1 MTAVAASATADTTGH
16 ERRITVAL
24 FAAGLTTFASMY
36 SAQALLP
43 SLSIAFGATPA
54 RAALAVSLTTG
65 LLALAIVPM
74 SVLSD
79 RVGRTRVMIGSA
91 VAASVIGLLL
101 PFSPTLEVL
110 LAGRAIQ
117 GVALAGVPA
126 VAMGYLAEEIGAGGL
141 GAAMGVYVA
150 GTSLGGLTG
159 RLIPAF
165 TLEVGSWRWGA
176 ATIAIAAA
184 ACAGVFVRMLPGSRR
199 FTPRPI
205 AIRSVAAG
213 FANHL
218 RDRTLLPL
226 YGLAFVMM
234 GGFVSLYNFLGYR
247 LTREPFGLSAATV
260 GLVFVLYLAGTVTAA
275 ASGRMTAR
283 VGRSR
288 VMGLGLLAMAAGLL
302 LTLPDVL
309 PIILFGVLL
318 CTAGFFAIHATASG
332 WVGAAADGNRA
343 AASALYM
350 CAYYLGSSVVGGLG
364 GLVFGRFAWPGLAGY
379 IAVLVALATGLVG
392 TLTVRSRPSQPQS
405 PAAAND
411 PVKSA

>member
-1 MTAVAASATADTTGH
+1 M
-16 ERRITVAL
+16 
-24 FAAGLTTFASMY
+24 
-36 SAQALLP
+36 
-43 SLSIAFGATPA
+43 
-54 RAALAVSLTTG
+54 TTG

-101 PFSPTLEVL
+101 PFSPTLDVL

-126 VAMGYLAEEIGAGGL
+126 VAMGYLAEEIGAAGL

-184 ACAGVFVRMLPGSRR
+184 VCAGIFVRMLPQSRR
-199 FTPRPI
+199 FTPQPLQ
-205 AIRSVAAG
+205 IRTVAAG
-213 FANHL
+213 FAAHL

-260 GLVFVLYLAGTVTAA
+260 GLVFVLYLAGTATAA

-283 VGRSR
+283 LGRSR
-288 VMGLGLLAMAAGLL
+288 VMGLGLLGMIIGLL
-302 LTLPDVL
+302 LTLPDLL
-309 PIILFGVLL
+309 PVILFGVLL
-318 CTAGFFAIHATASG
+318 CTAGFFAIHAAASS
-332 WVGAAADGNRA
+332 WVGAAANGNRA

-350 CAYYLGSSVVGGLG
+350 CAYYLGSSIAGGLG
-364 GLVFGRFAWPGLAGY
+364 GLVFGRFGWPGLAGY
-379 IAVLVALATGLVG
+379 VAALVALAAGLIG
-392 TLTVRSRPSQPQS
+392 TLTMRSRPAPIES
-405 PAAAND
+405 PVTATD
-411 PVKSA
+411 SMRSS

>member
-1 MTAVAASATADTTGH
+1 MTAVALASEDSAVH

-43 SLSIAFGATPA
+43 SLSAAFGATPA

-65 LLALAIVPM
+65 LLAVAIVPM

-79 RVGRTRVMIGSA
+79 RIGRTRVMIGSA
-91 VAASVIGLLL
+91 VAAGVIGLLL
-101 PFSPTLEVL
+101 PFSPTLDVL

-126 VAMGYLAEEIGAGGL
+126 VAMGYLAEEIGAAGL
-141 GAAMGVYVA
+141 PSAMGVYIA

-165 TLEVGSWRWGA
+165 TLEVGPWRWA
-176 ATIAIAAA
+176 LATIALAAA
-184 ACAGVFVRMLPGSRR
+184 VCAGIFVRMLPPSRR
-199 FTPRPI
+199 FTPRPL

-213 FANHL
+213 FAGHL

-226 YGLAFVMM
+226 YGLALVMM
-234 GGFVSLYNFLGYR
+234 GGFVSMYNFLGYR

-260 GLVFVLYLAGTVTAA
+260 GLVFVLYLAGTATAA
-275 ASGRMTAR
+275 NAGRLTNRLGRAR
-283 VGRSR
+283 VLILGLAG
-288 VMGLGLLAMAAGLL
+288 MGLGLL

-309 PIILFGVLL
+309 PVILFGVLL
-318 CTAGFFAIHATASG
+318 CTAGFFAVHAVASG
-332 WVGAAADGNRA
+332 WVGAAATGNRA
-343 AASALYM
+343 AASALYT
-350 CAYYLGSSVVGGLG
+350 CAYYLGSSIAGGAA
-364 GLVFGRFAWPGLAGY
+364 GLVFGHFDWPGL
-379 IAVLVALATGLVG
+379 VLYVAILLALATALVA
-392 TLTVRSRPSQPQS
+392 TLTTRARTPQT
-405 PAAAND
+405 A
-411 PVKSA
+411 